1 MQTASPKIVPS
12 LTWKFILWMNEV
24 WVIITLY
31 ISNIFSLQ
39 ILFRNALTSYLKAPQ
54 IEGSQLPA
62 LPKPRGRVYPVRP
75 KVAPEKKRKAIEVKT
90 TPTVVKSPR
99 GMMSGC
105 SSNKLI
111 SIFAIFLVAQSF
123 SAQFSWK
130 TVRFSEQIICAD
142 KYLSIFRAK

>member
-1 MQTASPKIVPS
+1 MFNFWRPS
-12 LTWKFILWMNEV
+12 HANGKPENSTFSYMEVYTMNERSV
-24 WVIITLY
+24 SDY
-31 ISNIFSLQ
+31 YFISNIFSLQ

-75 KVAPEKKRKAIEVKT
+75 EVAPKKQRKAIEVKT

-99 GMMSGC
+99 RMMSGC

-111 SIFAIFLVAQSF
+111 SIFVI
-123 SAQFSWK
+123 
-130 TVRFSEQIICAD
+130 
-142 KYLSIFRAK
+142 